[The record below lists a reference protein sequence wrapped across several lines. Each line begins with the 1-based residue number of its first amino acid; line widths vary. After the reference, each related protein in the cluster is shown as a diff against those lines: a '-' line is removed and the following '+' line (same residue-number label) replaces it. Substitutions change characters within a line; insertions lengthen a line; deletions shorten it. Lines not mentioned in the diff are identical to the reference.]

1 MAYTHPLEPEPLP
14 AACIPTSYR
23 EPHPDHHLW
32 RNGRVWWAA
41 FTVHGPTGRSQRIRT
56 SLRTTDP
63 RLARRR
69 RDDLLSR
76 AARLPGWRLAL
87 RFAARE
93 KADGYRN
100 ARGGL
105 RSCCAPPGE

>member
-14 AACIPTSYR
+14 AACILASFR

-41 FTVHGPTGRSQRIRT
+41 FTLHGPAGRSHRIRT

-63 RLARRR
+63 QLARRR

-76 AARLPGWRLAL
+76 ATRLPGWSLAL
-87 RFAARE
+87 RFAAR
-93 KADGYRN
+93 DGKGDSYRSSRL
-100 ARGGL
+100 AVL
-105 RSCCAPPGE
+105 P